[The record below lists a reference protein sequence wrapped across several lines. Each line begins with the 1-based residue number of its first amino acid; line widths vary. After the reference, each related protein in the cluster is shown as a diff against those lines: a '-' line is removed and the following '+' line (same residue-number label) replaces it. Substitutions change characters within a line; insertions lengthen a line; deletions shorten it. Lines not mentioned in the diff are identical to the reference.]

1 MVRRGRPGV
10 LQEYRE
16 PKSGAFTEATFDG
29 NRAAHQFAETFGDDQ
44 PSPVP
49 LPTEE
54 SRGVDLTEEI
64 NRPVILSAGRPIPV
78 SAKVKNPEL
87 ATVTTVAGAR

>member
-1 MVRRGRPGV
+1 LVSGRMVRRGRPGV
-10 LQEYRE
+10 LQKYRE

-29 NRAAHQFAETFGDDQ
+29 NLAAHQCAETFGDDQ

-54 SRGVDLTEEI
+54 RRGVDLTGVL
-64 NRPVILSAGRPIPV
+64 NRPRFCLLAGR
-78 SAKVKNPEL
+78 SRCR
-87 ATVTTVAGAR
+87 AR